1 MAGDRETLL
10 SMGFDPARVDWAL
23 RATHGR
29 GLQPAM
35 DHLLE
40 HEGEAVPASGDAPST
55 GGVVPINVDVDDD
68 EDADAAALGIGA
80 GPGDV
85 EAKSIKCSIC
95 NKTFRNTALA
105 NFHAEKSGHDQFE
118 ESTDEIKP
126 LTEAEK
132 EAKLA
137 ELRAKMAGK
146 RAVKAEQDI
155 KEAKENEKLRRKQG
169 KDTNKLKEEIKAK
182 EIVKEAEQ
190 RRRDKI
196 DDAKARAAIRAQI
209 EADKKARAEKA
220 AREKAL
226 REGRPIVDAPAASS
240 STAPST
246 TPAATSGSSG
256 GGAVAGKDFKDT
268 RLQIRLESGGTP
280 YVTTLPSDSTLHDV
294 AEYVAAQTLS
304 VSVDTVSLTQHFPR
318 KTFTRAEF
326 GKTLRELGLT
336 PSAVRR
342 DRVYGLFVPRN

>member
-1 MAGDRETLL
+1 
-10 SMGFDPARVDWAL
+10 MGFDPARVDWAI
-23 RATHGR
+23 RATKGR

-40 HEGEAVPASGDAPST
+40 HDGEPVPASGDGSGTSST
-55 GGVVPINVDVDDD
+55 GAPPIDVDDD
-68 EDADAAALGIGA
+68 QDDAAALGAEEGA
-80 GPGDV
+80 
-85 EAKSIKCSIC
+85 EAKSIKCTIC

-118 ESTDEIKP
+118 ESTEELKP
-126 LTEAEK
+126 LTEEEK
-132 EAKLA
+132 REKLA
-137 ELRAKMAGK
+137 ELRSKMASK
-146 RAVKAEQDI
+146 RAVKAEQDA

-169 KDTNKLKEEIKAK
+169 KDTDKIKEDLKAK

-196 DDAKARAAIRAQI
+196 EDAKAREAVRAQI
-209 EADKKARAEKA
+209 EADKKSRAEKA

-226 REGRPIVDAPAASS
+226 REGRPIVDDPAASS
-240 STAPST
+240 SAA
-246 TPAATSGSSG
+246 PAASGASS

-268 RLQIRLESGGTP
+268 RLQIRLASGGTP

-304 VSVDTVSLTQHFPR
+304 VSVDTISFTQHFPR

-336 PSAVRR
+336 PSAV
-342 DRVYGLFVPRN
+342 LIAS